1 MKKANEVT
9 NMVKNG
15 VHTLSARA
23 GVALAG
29 FFFTPISAF
38 ASEYDFLSKG
48 DKDGMFSGV
57 TNIVESGGSG
67 LYAVT
72 KKGAI
77 VWLMIAII
85 LVAIGL
91 GSGSSNKVQA
101 AKDRAGWVFLAGALI
116 FGAMGI
122 IGLMASVGGSFAG
135 SVK

>member
-1 MKKANEVT
+1 MNWNEIMRKVMKS
-9 NMVKNG
+9 
-15 VHTLSARA
+15 VHTLHARA
-23 GVALAG
+23 SVALVG
-29 FFFTPISAF
+29 FMFTPVLAS
-38 ASEYDFLSKG
+38 ASEYDFLSNG

-67 LYAVT
+67 LYAVA

-85 LVAIGL
+85 LVAMGL
-91 GSGSSNKVQA
+91 GSSNSNKVQA

-122 IGLMASVGGSFAG
+122 IGLMSSVGGNFAG